1 MLTKDQHLSSML
13 HGEALLR
20 ARRTEL
26 DPLITEQRELAA
38 GRDDI
43 RGVGRHRCRFV
54 VRFAGH
60 RLRHELIAAGLLLVS
75 GPVDRDLL
83 LHGFGLVTSAAGA
96 LGWDM
101 AFPTDLAFDSADLR
115 AEEIVAQILLAAGVA
130 TE

>member
-1 MLTKDQHLSSML
+1 ML

-43 RGVGRHRCRFV
+43 RGVGRHRCRFM

-83 LHGFGLVTSAAGA
+83 LQWVRTGYERGRGTWLGYGLSDRSGRR
-96 LGWDM
+96 
-101 AFPTDLAFDSADLR
+101 LR
-115 AEEIVAQILLAAGVA
+115 
-130 TE
+130 